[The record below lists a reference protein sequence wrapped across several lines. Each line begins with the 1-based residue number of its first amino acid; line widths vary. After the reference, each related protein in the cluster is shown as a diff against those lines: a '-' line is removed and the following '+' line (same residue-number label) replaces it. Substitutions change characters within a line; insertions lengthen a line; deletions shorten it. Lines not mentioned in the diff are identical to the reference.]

1 MSGASQARA
10 RRAVTS
16 QAKRCGPCS
25 LGAARTAFAFARIG
39 GIGRL
44 RGSGRTRVR
53 EPIVADNQFAWVQ
66 LDTEAASPRQQPSF
80 HIFADAHADVRGEV
94 LQLREGEGFSPAA
107 DALSEK
113 VHVFTGLSG
122 TVEAQLAERSLSL
135 SPLSQLLV
143 LPGVAIRLRALCDA
157 SIQVISMRCPRPQL
171 AVEPVAGRAPSHEAI
186 APVSERELQEALAR
200 NAPEELQLVA
210 LAVAL
215 HEPDAD
221 RAFATCA
228 RLAEHPDF
236 GVRGNAMLG
245 FGHIARLH
253 RRLDERALPMLEAGL
268 QDPAAW
274 VRGQA
279 DAAAGEVQMLLGWE
293 IERLGA

>member
-1 MSGASQARA
+1 
-10 RRAVTS
+10 
-16 QAKRCGPCS
+16 
-25 LGAARTAFAFARIG
+25 
-39 GIGRL
+39 
-44 RGSGRTRVR
+44 VR
-53 EPIVADNQFAWVQ
+53 EPIVSDHQFTWVQ
-66 LDTEAASPRQQPSF
+66 LDTEAASRREQRSF
-80 HIFADAHADVRGEV
+80 SIFAEPHAAVRGEI
-94 LQLREGEGFSPAA
+94 LNLREGEVFSPA
-107 DALSEK
+107 DELSER
-113 VHVFTGLSG
+113 VLVLTGLHG
-122 TVEAQLAERSLSL
+122 TVEARLAERTLSL
-135 SPLSQLLV
+135 GPLSQLLV
-143 LPGVAIRLRALCDA
+143 LPGVAIQLRALGDA
-157 SIQVISMRCPRPQL
+157 SIQAISMHGLRPQV
-171 AVEPVAGRAPSHEAI
+171 AAEPVTDSASKSASKYEAI
-186 APVSERELQEALAR
+186 APVTEQELQEALAR

-228 RLAEHPDF
+228 RLAEHPDL

-253 RRLDERALPMLEAGL
+253 RRLDERALPMIEAGL

-279 DAAAGEVQMLLGWE
+279 DSAAGEVQVLLGWE